1 MSFASSLATAGT
13 NCFAARL
20 GAGERK
26 PNGVA
31 ARGGTAPTPGEP
43 TGRFP
48 AEPLAS
54 DALPPA
60 SAVAR
65 AVLNRLADP
74 TGVADAAPANRL
86 FFLASPAFS
95 ATLRPNLELGL
106 AGVVVAF
113 VVVAA
118 SPVGSARFAS
128 PPADSPPSTAVSAPA
143 ASSLAPLF
151 AFTPATVGTNL
162 DLDADFRTFGANALS
177 RRPGRVVVRVE
188 SLGASFAFDVDI
200 SHALHRYQSAG

>member
-1 MSFASSLATAGT
+1 MSFASNLATAGT

-113 VVVAA
+113 VAA

-128 PPADSPPSTAVSAPA
+128 PPADSPPSTAVSAPT

-177 RRPGRVVVRVE
+177 RRPGRVVVA
-188 SLGASFAFDVDI
+188 SLGASFFA
-200 SHALHRYQSAG
+200 